1 MKCLWHYSIIILIA
15 GLLFCSCNPSSKT
28 NQASSLSTEDS
39 LLISKWKSESRL
51 YYASNQDSF
60 ANIQLQIASK
70 YQQANQLGNWLNCYD
85 TIIRSY
91 RRHDQLEK
99 AISYFEKLYKDIWQE
114 PVDSFSL
121 ITLAESNRQIGYI
134 YYNVKS
140 EYAKALPFYDEGI
153 RLITKANGW
162 DPEGGRTFYKA
173 AGNCSARM
181 DDYEKSINYHQRNVQ
196 ICRQFNDTTNLFR
209 GLNDLGVPYQLTG
222 QLAAAEKVFRES
234 YQLAAVFDSLEDL
247 IDASNNL
254 ADIFIDRNEL
264 DSALKYNGL
273 CFEFLKRWEN
283 KEPDSEADVYKQQGE
298 LFSLQKKYADSE
310 KSYSMA
316 ILLMGQSDEYRRREC
331 GKIYVEFGDMFL
343 AQNKDQQALHKFQ
356 SALNCFIPEFNN
368 DDVTVTPDSS
378 MIYDENGLFQSCEG
392 KGDANMHLF
401 QKTGDRK
408 YLAEAA
414 LNYRAAKIVLDKRE
428 RGMEN
433 ESSRVVF
440 IELVTDI
447 IHKSKEADSLVKVYF
462 TD

>member
-1 MKCLWHYSIIILIA
+1 MWRYSIVGLFA
-15 GLLFCSCNPSSKT
+15 GLFFCFCNPSSKT
-28 NQASSLSTEDS
+28 NQASTLSAEDS
-39 LLISKWKSESRL
+39 LLILKWKGESRP
-51 YYASNQDSF
+51 YYSTEQDSF
-60 ANIQLQIASK
+60 ANIQMQIAATYK
-70 YQQANQLGNWLNCYD
+70 QAGQLGNWLNCYD

-162 DPEGGRTFYKA
+162 NPEGGRTFYKA

-181 DDYEKSINYHQRNVQ
+181 DDYEKAIVYHRRNVQ
-196 ICRQFNDTTNLFR
+196 LCREFQDTANLFM
-209 GLNDLGVPYQLTG
+209 GLNDLGVPYQTIG
-222 QLAAAEKVFRES
+222 QFTEAEKAFRES
-234 YQLAAVFDSLEDL
+234 YLLALAVDSVEQQLDGCINFVSLFTEQGMV
-247 IDASNNL
+247 
-254 ADIFIDRNEL
+254 
-264 DSALKYNGL
+264 DSALKYDGL
-273 CFEFLKRWEN
+273 CFELLKRWKN
-283 KEPDSEADVYKQQGE
+283 KEADTEADVYKQQGE
-298 LFSLQKKYADSE
+298 LFSLQKKYAASE
-310 KSYSMA
+310 KSYAQA
-316 ILLMGQSDEYRRREC
+316 IQLMGQSDEYRRREC
-331 GKIYVEFGDMFL
+331 GKIYVDFGAMFL

-368 DDVTVTPDSS
+368 NDVTVTPDSS
-378 MIYDENGLFQSCEG
+378 MLYDENGLFQSCEG

-447 IHKSKEADSLVKVYF
+447 IHKSKVADSLVKVYHF
-462 TD
+462 E